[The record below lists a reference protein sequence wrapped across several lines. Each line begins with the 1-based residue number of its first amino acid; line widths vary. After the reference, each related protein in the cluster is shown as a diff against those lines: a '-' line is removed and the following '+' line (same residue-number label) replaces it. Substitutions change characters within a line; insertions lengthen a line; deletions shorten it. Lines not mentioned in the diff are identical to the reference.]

1 MQSSEGRICALSGH
15 SKNEV
20 ARVIRSLQFPFF
32 NSATIFLESSSNYH
46 ITYDVF
52 QCFAVVISAANN
64 VYFGTLLISLSNR
77 CSTKINR
84 SHICMFSCLIQ
95 CSHTSQRTYPI
106 YSEKWWLPLCYENA
120 TFGGQMTM
128 FKAKR
133 FFNSFFWPNIR
144 PF

>member
-1 MQSSEGRICALSGH
+1 MQSSEGRICARYLAILKTKLRELFG
-15 SKNEV
+15 
-20 ARVIRSLQFPFF
+20 RSNFHFLTR
-32 NSATIFLESSSNYH
+32 SATIFLESSSNYH

-52 QCFAVVISAANN
+52 QCFAVVISAANS

-106 YSEKWWLPLCYENA
+106 YSEK
-120 TFGGQMTM
+120 
-128 FKAKR
+128 
-133 FFNSFFWPNIR
+133 
-144 PF
+144 